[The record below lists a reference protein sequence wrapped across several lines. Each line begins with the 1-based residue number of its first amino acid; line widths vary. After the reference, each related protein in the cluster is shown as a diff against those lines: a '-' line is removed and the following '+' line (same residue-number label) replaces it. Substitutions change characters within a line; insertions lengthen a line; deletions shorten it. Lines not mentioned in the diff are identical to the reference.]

1 MILAGASFQEG
12 ISWRGDY
19 GTALAEARA
28 SGRLMLVH
36 FRRAGRPLAASMKD
50 ETFRDARVVGCV
62 TERFVAVRLEA
73 EAWSDL
79 FREAVGTAGG
89 LATCVF
95 DAGGDVVGVLPG
107 FADAEGFLRFLRK
120 VEEGYPRVKAARE
133 EAARRAEEPGP
144 PLALGEAYE
153 ALGSFVR
160 AETCFRKVLRMACGS
175 LEAAAAHERLA
186 RLAVQRGCN
195 LEAREHLEE
204 YRKRDPEEKSGR
216 ADRALLT
223 EALVLSLERR
233 PVEAARRAEEALARH
248 AGSPEAD
255 RMLWVAGWS
264 WHEAGQ
270 DLRAVA
276 CLEELRRRFPASAW
290 AASAAERLAHIRNPA
305 HPHD

>member
-12 ISWRGDY
+12 ISWRRDY
-19 GTALAEARA
+19 GTAVAEARA

-36 FRRAGRPLAASMKD
+36 FQRAGRPLAASMND
-50 ETFRDARVVGCV
+50 ETFRDSRVVGRLA
-62 TERFVAVRLEA
+62 ERFIAVRLEA
-73 EAWSDL
+73 EAWRDL

-95 DAGGDVVGVLPG
+95 DADGDVVGVLPG
-107 FADAEGFLRFLRK
+107 FADAEAFLRFLRR
-120 VEEGYPRVKAARE
+120 VEEGYPAVKAARE
-133 EAARRAEEPGP
+133 EAARRAGEPGP
-144 PLALGEAYE
+144 QLVLGEAYE
-153 ALGSFVR
+153 ALGSFRR
-160 AETCFRKVLRMACGS
+160 AEACFRKVLGMACGL

-186 RLAVQRGCN
+186 RWAVQRGRN

-204 YRKRDPEEKSGR
+204 YRRRDPDGKGGR

-255 RMLWVAGWS
+255 HMLLVAGWS

-270 DLRAVA
+270 DARAVA
-276 CLEELRRRFPASAW
+276 CLEELRRRFPASPW
-290 AASAAERLAHIRNPA
+290 AARAAERLAHIRNPA
-305 HPHD
+305 HTHD